1 MPDTPK
7 PNEAIKP
14 ARFVY
19 VLDSYALFAYFDEEA
34 GVEVVTDLLTRVAPD
49 NELYL
54 SIINLGEF
62 IYASERARGREQAD
76 MRLEDFRRLP
86 INVVGID
93 EQRVLAAA
101 HIKANFP
108 VSYADAFTIALA
120 QELNATVVTGDPEF
134 ESAEKIVKILWLARH
149 KKPVNQVKERRAAYR
164 VKKRSPRRVRS

>member
-7 PNEAIKP
+7 PNQVASP
-14 ARFVY
+14 ARLVY

-34 GVEVVTDLLTRVAPD
+34 DAEIVSNLLARATQSA
-49 NELYL
+49 ELYV

-62 IYASERARGREQAD
+62 VYASEREKGWEQAD
-76 MRLEDFRRLP
+76 SRLRDFRRLP
-86 INVVGID
+86 IGLEGVN

-101 HIKANFP
+101 HIKTNYR
-108 VSYADAFTIALA
+108 VSYADAFAIALA

-134 ESAEKIVKILWLARH
+134 ESVEKIVDVLWLGRR

-164 VKKRSPRRVRS
+164 IKKRSVKRSGS

>member
-1 MPDTPK
+1 MNGKNAEPPEEEMPP
-7 PNEAIKP
+7 
-14 ARFVY
+14 RY
-19 VLDSYALFAYFDEEA
+19 VLDSFALIAYLDDEP
-34 GVEVVTDLLTRVAPD
+34 GGILVRQLVEQAPF
-49 NELYL
+49 ELQLYL
-54 SIINLGEF
+54 SIISLGEV
-62 IYASERARGREQAD
+62 IYNTERNDRQDKAD
-76 MRLEDFRRLP
+76 EALAAMRRLP
-86 INVVGID
+86 IAFIGAS

-164 VKKRSPRRVRS
+164 VKKRSPKRARS